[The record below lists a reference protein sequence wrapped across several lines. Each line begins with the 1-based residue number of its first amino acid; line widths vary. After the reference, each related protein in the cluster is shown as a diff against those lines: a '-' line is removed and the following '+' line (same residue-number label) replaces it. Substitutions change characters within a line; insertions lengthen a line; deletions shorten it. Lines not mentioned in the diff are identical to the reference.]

1 MGVWVHMTTAGTLT
15 VAGSIPTTTNIQLY
29 QGWNLVGYPGIQA
42 RAISEALS
50 SIASKY
56 TLVYAYDASNPADPW
71 RKYNAIGPSWANNLL
86 ELRSRWGYWILATGN
101 CVLTINN

>member
-1 MGVWVHMTTAGTLT
+1 VHMTTAGTLT

-50 SIASKY
+50 SIAGQY